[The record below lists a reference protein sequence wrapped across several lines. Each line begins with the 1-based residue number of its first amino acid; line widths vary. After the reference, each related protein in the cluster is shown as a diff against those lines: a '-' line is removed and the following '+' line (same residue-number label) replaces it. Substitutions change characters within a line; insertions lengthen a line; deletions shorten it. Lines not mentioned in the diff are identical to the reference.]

1 MKQHDCLLS
10 IRKLFW
16 KRMVTYT
23 ESSLLKALPCAWSI
37 RFRLWHRCLTRIV
50 AGPKPACGRAP
61 AASQEGSLKVRFALY
76 KIAET
81 VRLNAIGEDSKQQ
94 KPRQMARG
102 CLDS

>member
-1 MKQHDCLLS
+1 
-10 IRKLFW
+10 
-16 KRMVTYT
+16 MVDQVP
-23 ESSLLKALPCAWSI
+23 ALASMSYPD
-37 RFRLWHRCLTRIV
+37 RC
-50 AGPKPACGRAP
+50 GPEPACGRAP
-61 AASQEGSLKVRFALY
+61 TASQEGSLKVRFALY

>member
-37 RFRLWHRCLTRIV
+37 RFRLWHRCRC
-50 AGPKPACGRAP
+50 GPEPACGRAP
-61 AASQEGSLKVRFALY
+61 TASQEGSLKVRFALY